1 MVKLYRV
8 LVVLSFSVSLS
19 ACSSLE
25 VADMILHSPT
35 GQENPPN
42 QATTSESPAASE
54 SPTASDSPIISGAAV
69 LTQVQNL
76 TPSAKTYPA
85 SAEVSGPQDFSAVQV
100 GDWAVYKVLK
110 DGQISSVIK
119 LAVVGKTDDAWI
131 YEFDSY
137 TQDHSSAMQMAVK
150 NLNQALGSAQ
160 GESEKILWMKIK
172 DEHGKITKL
181 EGSMLGMMG
190 NMSKAA
196 LTGGSPDVSS
206 VEKGGSIT
214 VPAGTFLG
222 TWKVSSHV
230 SNGKTSEAGMAWVST
245 RVPLWHVVKSVSDK
259 GSTSMELVDFGTTG
273 FVSAF

>member
-1 MVKLYRV
+1 MIKLYQI
-8 LVVLSFSVSLS
+8 LVILSFTLSLS
-19 ACSSLE
+19 ACSSLD

-35 GQENPPN
+35 DQENPP
-42 QATTSESPAASE
+42 QQSETTPSTPTSGSPTTSGS
-54 SPTASDSPIISGAAV
+54 AV

-76 TPSAKTYPA
+76 TPSSKTFPP
-85 SAEVSGPQDFSAVQV
+85 SAEVSGPRNFPAVQV

-110 DGQISSVIK
+110 GGQLSTVIK
-119 LAVVGKTDDAWI
+119 LAVVGKSGDAWI

-137 TQDHSSAMQMAVK
+137 TQDHSSALQMAVK

-196 LTGGSPDVSS
+196 LTGGSPDVSAS
-206 VEKGGSIT
+206 VEKGGTVT

-222 TWKVSSHV
+222 TWKVTSQV
-230 SNGKTSEAGMAWVST
+230 SNGKTSEAGVAWVST
-245 RVPLWHVVKSVSDK
+245 HVPLWHVVKSMSNQ
-259 GSTSMELVDFGTTG
+259 GSTSMELVDFGTKG
-273 FVSAF
+273 FVSAFD

>member
-1 MVKLYRV
+1 MVKLHRV
-8 LVVLSFSVSLS
+8 LIVLSFAASLS

-25 VADMILHSPT
+25 VADMILHSST

-54 SPTASDSPIISGAAV
+54 SPTSSSPTTSGAAV
-69 LTQVQNL
+69 LAQVQNL

-85 SAEVSGPQDFSAVQV
+85 SAEVTGPQDFSVVKV
-100 GDWAVYKVLK
+100 GDWAVYKILK
-110 DGQISSVIK
+110 NGQISSVVK

-137 TQDHSSAMQMAVK
+137 TQDRTSAMQMAVK
-150 NLNQALGSAQ
+150 NLSQALGSAQ
-160 GESEKILWMKIK
+160 GENEKILWMKIK

-196 LTGGSPDVSS
+196 LTGGSPEVSS
-206 VEKGGSIT
+206 VEKGGTVT

-230 SNGKTSEAGMAWVST
+230 SNGQTSEAGMAWIST
-245 RVPLWHVVKSVSDK
+245 RVPLWHVVKSVSDN